1 MQNMLHGRLWLNKS
15 EHDFLGRGRME
26 LLMLIEKSGSITKA
40 AKEMKMS
47 YKAAWD
53 AVDAMNN
60 LSPSALV
67 ESSKGGKGGGGTTIT
82 PYAKELIETY
92 KILEEEH
99 HFFLQNLAKRIQEK
113 DGHISLLES
122 MNVRL
127 SARNQLKVKVTEI
140 HKSRVESELT
150 LQLGENTWLNATIT
164 NDSFDALEIAI
175 GVELYAIFKANALTL
190 SSDINLKKSDANRLL
205 GTIARIERDSFNAQ
219 IIIELENKKSVCS
232 TMSVDIFD
240 ELGVGVG
247 SKVVAFCRPKN
258 IILGRW

>member
-53 AVDAMNN
+53 AIDAMNN
-60 LSPSALV
+60 LSESPLV
-67 ESSKGGKGGGGTTIT
+67 ESSKGGKGGGGTALT
-82 PYAKELIETY
+82 PYAKELIKTY

-99 HFFLQNLAKRIQEK
+99 TLFLQNLAKRIQEK
-113 DGHISLLES
+113 NGQISLIES
-122 MNVRL
+122 MGVRL
-127 SARNQLKVKVTEI
+127 SARNQLKVKVVEI
-140 HKSRVESELT
+140 HKSRVESEL
-150 LQLGENTWLNATIT
+150 LLEFGKERLSATIT

-190 SSDINLKKSDANRLL
+190 SSDITLKKSDVNRFI
-205 GTIARIERDSFNAQ
+205 GNIQRIERDSFNAE
-219 IIIELENKKSVCS
+219 IVVELENKKSICS
-232 TMSVDIFD
+232 TMSVDIFN
-240 ELGVGVG
+240 ELNVGIG